1 MWFKIDY
8 NKLVTLYLPTFLR
21 KEALVSY
28 LQVLI
33 KPIDSLYYLW
43 YNWRIENIYKVEH
56 TGQIC
61 SLRGSL
67 NDKFDPEQR
76 RIYIGNG
83 LEREPFY
90 IFTEG
95 ENQQV
100 WINTESEEDIIWLYT
115 DAETRDSGYNFIV
128 WVPQELYDS
137 QIFGLRAHID
147 FYKTGGKNYTILI
160 IP

>member
-1 MWFKIDY
+1 MWHKIDY
-8 NKLVTLYLPTFLR
+8 NKLGILYLCTFLR
-21 KEALVSY
+21 KEPLVPF
-28 LQVLI
+28 LQTML

-56 TGQIC
+56 TGQVC

-83 LEREPFY
+83 LEQDVFY
-90 IFTEG
+90 IYTEA
-95 ENQQV
+95 ENQDV
-100 WINTESEEDIIWLYT
+100 WLSTESEEDIIWLYT
-115 DAETRDSGYNFIV
+115 DAETADSGYDFIV
-128 WVPQELYDS
+128 WVPRELFNT
-137 QIFGLRAHID
+137 QIFALRAHID
-147 FYKTGGKNYTILI
+147 FYKTGGKQYTILI